1 MYLDFEDH
9 RPDTPRVQPAISWR
23 EGVLLSLVAHLLLVI
38 FILVAPS
45 SWFQPSTDV
54 VPVQTNDPPMRYVQM
69 LPTIDR
75 SELAKRLAEESDQN
89 RRSMT
94 RERAPEPENA
104 APVSKGNTPEKIEG
118 GPEVRAAGPE
128 TNRPDQPLPE
138 PAPPQQTPPQA
149 NLGLLPEVSRAPAR
163 TASGDLGRE
172 LRNPQR
178 YLQNQNFDNIRG
190 GNTDQ
195 GADIQFDSK
204 GSDFGPWLR
213 RFTAQVRRN
222 WLVPQVAELMKGDVI
237 LQFFVLRN
245 GTIID
250 LRIIKAA
257 TIDALTVSAVN
268 AIKLSNPAPSL
279 PADYPDDRI
288 QFTVHFYYNENIHE

>member
-9 RPDTPRVQPAISWR
+9 RPDTPRVLPAISAR
-23 EGVLLSLVAHLLLVI
+23 EGVLLSLVVHLLLLI
-38 FILVAPS
+38 FILVAPK
-45 SWFQPSTDV
+45 SWFEPSTADAV
-54 VPVQTNDPPMRYVQM
+54 AVDTTAPPLRYVEM
-69 LPTIDR
+69 LPSIDR
-75 SELAKRLAEESDQN
+75 TELAKRLAEDSDHD

-94 RERAPEPENA
+94 RERAPDPKNA
-104 APVSKGNTPEKIEG
+104 APVSRGDTPEKVQG
-118 GPEVRAAGPE
+118 APEIRAAGPE
-128 TNRPDQPLPE
+128 MPE
-138 PAPPQQTPPQA
+138 PKPPAPEETPPAADMGLQPAPAAPPAPS
-149 NLGLLPEVSRAPAR
+149 LLA
-163 TASGDLGRE
+163 GDLGRE

-178 YLQNQNFDNIRG
+178 YLQSQSFANAQG
-190 GNTDQ
+190 GDTDQ

-222 WLVPQVAELMKGDVI
+222 WLIPQVAEVVRGDVI
-237 LQFFVLRN
+237 LRFYVLRN
-245 GTIID
+245 GTIVD
-250 LRIIKAA
+250 LQIVKPARIG
-257 TIDALTVSAVN
+257 ALTVSAVN

>member
-9 RPDTPRVQPAISWR
+9 RPDVPRVTSPISAR
-23 EGVLLSLVAHLLLVI
+23 EGVLISLVLHLVALI
-38 FILVAPS
+38 FILLAPS
-45 SWFQPSTDV
+45 EWFQPSQDLQPAKV
-54 VPVQTNDPPMRYVQM
+54 DEPPMRYVQM
-69 LPTIDR
+69 MPAIDR
-75 SELAKRLAEESDQN
+75 EELAKRLAEDSDQN

-94 RERAPEPENA
+94 RERAPDPQNA
-104 APVSKGNTPEKIEG
+104 APLSRGNTPEKIEG
-118 GPEVRAAGPE
+118 APEVRTAGPE
-128 TNRPDQPLPE
+128 NNQPPQ
-138 PAPPQQTPPQA
+138 PAPPDQQSPPQA
-149 NLGLLPEVSRAPAR
+149 DMGLQPAPESPRAPSLLASGNLGR
-163 TASGDLGRE
+163 D

-178 YLQNQNFDNIRG
+178 YLQNQNYENLGG

-204 GSDFGPWLR
+204 GVDFGPWLR

-222 WLVPQVAELMKGDVI
+222 WLVPQVAELTHGDVV

-245 GTIID
+245 GTITD
-250 LRIIKAA
+250 LRVVKPAA
-257 TIDALTVSAVN
+257 IDALTVSALN

-288 QFTVHFYYNENIHE
+288 QFTVHFYYNERIRE